1 VIKAVVDTNILVSA
15 LIRPQGR
22 VGPVL
27 LYLREGRY
35 ILIYSE
41 PILEELVDVLSR
53 PKIRMKYHLSEE
65 DIGTVLSL
73 IFLRGRLVFPT
84 RRIRVCRDPRDDK
97 FLEAA
102 VAGNA
107 DLIVSGD
114 EDLLILNPFEGI
126 PIIRPSEF
134 IEMLGQGV

>member
-1 VIKAVVDTNILVSA
+1 VIRAVIDTNILVSA
-15 LIRPQGR
+15 LIKPQGR

-41 PILEELVDVLSR
+41 PILEELVEVLSR
-53 PKIRMKYHLSEE
+53 PMMRRKYHLTEE
-65 DIGTVLSL
+65 DIEAVLLL
-73 IFLRGRLVFPT
+73 ISLRGRPVSPT
-84 RRIRVCRDPRDDK
+84 RRIRVCRDPRDNK

-114 EDLLILNPFEGI
+114 EDLLILSPFEGI
-126 PIIRPSEF
+126 PSGRPSS
-134 IEMLGQGV
+134 